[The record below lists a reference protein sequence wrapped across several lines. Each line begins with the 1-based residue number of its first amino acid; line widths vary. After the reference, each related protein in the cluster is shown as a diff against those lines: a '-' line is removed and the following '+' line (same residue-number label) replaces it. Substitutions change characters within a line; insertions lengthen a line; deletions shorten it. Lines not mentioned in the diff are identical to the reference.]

1 MSLRPYHEESLRL
14 PATEDAA
21 SAATKWDWGEV
32 LLDHVAYMVDK
43 KNHTSADLRFKR
55 NLDGKEVDVQVS
67 FCFAKPP
74 RVSYFCCH
82 AYFPDDKGEDDT
94 CLFFCEPYVFA
105 TDGDLA
111 LIILCIGRGR
121 PSPFDTEKSKY
132 EYIIY
137 KAATFFFFET
147 YKAATSPAG
156 SPSSPGSRN
165 FPPKCCR
172 LRDATASLPVPLVS
186 CVTAA
191 TFPHMFT
198 PRMMPSPRMMPTESQ
213 LLPMTTSTTLAIAHM
228 VHTTYALTTPRPMIG
243 SANQLLFHS
252 RRCHLTMALF
262 VSKVPGF
269 F

>member
-137 KAATFFFFET
+137 KAATFFFF
-147 YKAATSPAG
+147 
-156 SPSSPGSRN
+156 
-165 FPPKCCR
+165 
-172 LRDATASLPVPLVS
+172 
-186 CVTAA
+186 
-191 TFPHMFT
+191 
-198 PRMMPSPRMMPTESQ
+198 
-213 LLPMTTSTTLAIAHM
+213 
-228 VHTTYALTTPRPMIG
+228 
-243 SANQLLFHS
+243 
-252 RRCHLTMALF
+252 
-262 VSKVPGF
+262 
-269 F
+269 